1 MSDRGTEQDVH
12 SKLWDQPYTIS
23 GTKVITKLKE
33 YYHAVYRNAR
43 DTCPESVPCILYPH
57 LYWLVLFVNL
67 TQAGVIKEKRASVVE
82 MPSRNPTVKHFLN

>member
-57 LYWLVLFVNL
+57 LY
-67 TQAGVIKEKRASVVE
+67 
-82 MPSRNPTVKHFLN
+82 